1 MAQANIDSWKD
12 ILGGGAAGV
21 GTVLVLIPLLAVIY
35 RMVEMDGSKAIGLP
49 ILAILG
55 IMILLGTLALVALL
69 FQRLDL
75 ADRTQPLG
83 LPQGS
88 MRAVIALS
96 LIVLFA
102 IISITLYRTTA
113 KGAGSYQLGGLTIEE
128 RNALVVRSGDRVQEI
143 SFDHCLGQANTSPSD
158 GQEQKPG
165 VANESATFEQ
175 RERLCAQEQR
185 RYTIQIRVTP
195 TPESTDLAKQLLVLI
210 GTLMT
215 SVTSFYFAARS
226 KHEERPDSGSDP
238 TQAQAPSNSIPVQA
252 RNEVELDAAS
262 KSSAAPTPGPVVG

>member
-1 MAQANIDSWKD
+1 MAQEKFESWKD
-12 ILGGGAAGV
+12 ILVGGAAGV

-113 KGAGSYQLGGLTIEE
+113 KGAGSYQLAGLTIED

-143 SFDHCLGQANTSPSD
+143 SFDQCLGQANTSPSA

-165 VANESATFEQ
+165 VADGTAAFEQ
-175 RERLCAQEQR
+175 QERLCAQDQR
-185 RYTIQIRVTP
+185 RYKVQIRVTP

-226 KHEERPDSGSDP
+226 KQEERPDTGSGP
-238 TQAQAPSNSIPVQA
+238 TRPQASSNSG
-252 RNEVELDAAS
+252 VE
-262 KSSAAPTPGPVVG
+262 PTPGPVEGEEASANK